1 MSELT
6 GLRVLVVEDEVAVA
20 LMIEGMLEDLGCE
33 IAASVARLAEAR
45 DVAAAAQID
54 LAVLDVNLHGQL
66 VYPVAQILA
75 ERGIPFVFS
84 TGYGASGL
92 PSEMATRPVL
102 SKPYFTRELERAILT
117 ALRSGAGGS
126 LARL

>member
-6 GLRVLVVEDEVAVA
+6 GLKVLVVEDEVAVA
-20 LMIEGMLEDLGCE
+20 MMIEGMLQDLGCE
-33 IAASVARLAEAR
+33 IAASVARLADAR
-45 DVAAAAQID
+45 RVAAAAQID

-66 VYPVAQILA
+66 VFPVAQILA

-92 PSEMATRPVL
+92 PSEMAARPVL
-102 SKPYFTRELERAILT
+102 SKPYFTTELETAILT
-117 ALRSGAGGS
+117 ALRG
-126 LARL
+126 R

>member
-20 LMIEGMLEDLGCE
+20 MMIEGMLQDLGCE
-33 IAASVARLAEAR
+33 IVASVARLPDAR
-45 DVAAAAQID
+45 QAAAVAQID
-54 LAVLDVNLHGQL
+54 LAVLDVNLYGQL
-66 VYPVAQILA
+66 VYPVAQILS

-92 PSEMATRPVL
+92 PSELASRPVL
-102 SKPYFTRELERAILT
+102 SKPYFTRELETAILT
-117 ALRSGAGGS
+117 ALHDSAGA
-126 LARL
+126 AR